1 LIKTFL
7 DRFKSRRIQTATA
20 VILIMILI
28 TLIYYTYDEYRK
40 TIVNQ
45 QLQNMLGN
53 SKSISRSIELFVN
66 DTVDSMKIFT
76 LDNEFIKNIP
86 NIEQGTSTKNYMEK
100 IRTYYE
106 AGGKEID
113 SVYFIDEGGKVLIR
127 YPQGIGKINDDL
139 AADIH
144 TALAKRST
152 YIGNAYLDK
161 EKQNFILNI
170 YEPVFDKGEFKG
182 IVSAAINLSVIYDK
196 MIAPVKIGEKGYAM
210 VKDQKGIIIMHT
222 VKEQVGMD
230 VIETRK
236 QVYPDLDY
244 KELESLINVQLKGE
258 EGTAV
263 YHSYWWGDNVLKRAK
278 KLNAYTP
285 AKLGEH
291 FWIVALTM
299 SYDELQGPIN
309 RFLVKVI
316 GIVSLIIIII
326 YFFVIALIKMKKN
339 KEELEKET
347 RYLKMLNETS
357 EQLRKE
363 EAELYHSH
371 KLKMIG
377 TLAGGIAHD
386 INNLLTPILGYS
398 ELLLMQVPKSEEH
411 YEEIEEIYRAS
422 QKGKDLVEQILLFSR
437 KDNGIIKIEPIDI
450 NEVIRDTIKLLKSV
464 IPKNVVIAENIKE
477 QCGYVNANFTQLH
490 QVIFNLC
497 TNGYQ
502 AIKSNKG
509 TLEIGLDTVA
519 GERAHDINNV
529 LSVDRRYLELTIR
542 DTGIGMDEETKDR
555 IFDPF
560 FTTKGVGEGTGLGLF
575 VVQSI
580 IDKYEGAI
588 TVDSEIGVGSIFK
601 VYLPLIDEIADS
613 SHNTSEESSI
623 SFNKR
628 ILLVDDNEDIIK
640 VLKVGLK
647 HMGYEVTSEIDCLK
661 ALELVKSKPEE
672 FDLVITDFRMPNL
685 KGSELAA
692 KIKEINKA
700 VKVILITGYMDE
712 SLEELNDSDTID
724 ACIAKPVEITKLSET
739 INNLLAE

>member
-66 DTVDSMKIFT
+66 DTVDSMKLFT

-113 SVYFIDEGGKVLIR
+113 SVYFIDKGGKVLIR
-127 YPQGIGKINDDL
+127 YPQGTGKINDDL

-170 YEPVFDKGEFKG
+170 YEPVFDNGEFKG

-450 NEVIRDTIKLLKSV
+450 NEVVRDTIKLLKSV

-529 LSVDRRYLELTIR
+529 LSVDRRYLELIIR

-623 SFNKR
+623 SYNKR

>member
-66 DTVDSMKIFT
+66 DTVDSMKLFT

-113 SVYFIDEGGKVLIR
+113 SVYFIDKGGKVLIR

-398 ELLLMQVPKSEEH
+398 ELLLMQVPKSQEH

-519 GERAHDINNV
+519 GEKVHEINNV
-529 LSVDRRYLELTIR
+529 LSADRRYLQLTVR

-588 TVDSEIGVGSIFK
+588 TVDSEIGVGSVFK

-628 ILLVDDNEDIIK
+628 ILLVDDNEDITK
-640 VLKVGLK
+640 VLKVGLR

-661 ALELVKSKPEE
+661 ALELVKSKPED

-712 SLEELNDSDTID
+712 SLEELNDSDAID
-724 ACIAKPVEITKLSET
+724 ACISKPVEITKLSET